1 MPRYN
6 TQLITELAHFVL
18 GIDVNTL
25 NGTVESTSTY
35 APIRPTSE
43 SFHEFYAQYQPLIL
57 DEVMATLQTAVNK
70 FDANNKIKV
79 NLQEKD
85 RVNYYPHDSVTM
97 LHLANDNR
105 IQCDDMGGFH
115 FIVLIVNI
123 NATRTVGILNIFQK
137 EYQLVLKGDF
147 SQSFTQLNFFEIFP
161 IASLVNLDRMYSVC
175 VQKPKTTLLDKVMRA
190 TVSPWPA
197 SNNTSAPP
205 IAGTVLNAE
214 QQQAVDGFTQGDDG
228 VYLLQ
233 GPPGTGKTTTV
244 VSMIQNLAAKKQ
256 HILVCAPSNKAIQ
269 VLAEKTLKAM
279 PNTPMLMI
287 AVESKISSLSLQ
299 EIALDNWEKRYPEK
313 LKALLAEIDVAPLM
327 SRTKS
332 EASSVNEIIDTQT
345 LIKFIHDVEAKSKII
360 VHIIKSCAR
369 YITHINPEVCASMIQ
384 LAENELLTY
393 LKNLNVLKKEF
404 DTFLFPA
411 LPAKQATPVL
421 TPEKRN
427 NIEKFLFAICNQYNS
442 MHSFISYEL
451 LKYIPSNGSA
461 LFERTQI
468 LFCTLSIAGRM
479 SLQRLYGNQS
489 WSFQSIIID
498 EAGQAVE
505 AEALIPFNLAK
516 DAKRALLVGDT
527 RQLPATTIG
536 VSAKDT
542 HFEHSMMWRLL
553 EVNKQPFHS
562 LMVQYRMRENIRHFP
577 SHRYYDGKLIDHESI
592 ANRHTY
598 LPPHMS
604 PVSGIKFWVDTQGQE
619 EHAGLSYINRNE
631 ALSIVALI
639 KEIRKLDSH
648 SHIGIISFYNA
659 QVKLITH
666 LLKNERAQNPR
677 INPDKIAVHS
687 VDGFQGDEKDIIIV
701 SFVRANQ
708 HSNIGFLR
716 DFRRLNVA
724 ITRAKDVLY
733 IFGSVSTFKKAVG
746 TEISELLDYLS
757 QAKMVKSSTEAIQH
771 VNNTIPART
780 QVSPTSLPMVAPIQN
795 VTSAV
800 YRPVKAN
807 TTITANKFEFYSVE
821 ELIAQAKRYFTKM
834 KYEQAIENYSYI
846 LKKNSQHKEVYYLIA
861 ECYHLLGN
869 INQAQIMRDIG
880 NSIEVDT
887 KTHTHLATT
896 HPVTNNNNNTPND
909 FFTPGTKTLKKAR
922 ELSDQGEF
930 QKAEAMYIELL
941 DDSPEDPEILLGL
954 GWALNKQR
962 KHKEA
967 LRYFE
972 LSIAFSKTPLGYQG
986 IIQCYILLNKL
997 SEALDYIYEGLEYFP
1012 WSKTLATF
1020 KTNIEARVAPKK
1032 VEQNH
1037 TAKPVINGFQPKPA
1051 PAVLP
1056 QKNPSTTPGYIAQ
1069 TTQNNTANQAS
1080 SSSSSKAS
1088 EKLSATDLVEFNHAL
1103 TLSKQDKN
1111 VRAASNIFKNLHG
1124 RYPNNIEI
1132 LNELGWCLHILHH
1145 NTDAIG
1151 VFKKTLKICNNLNA
1165 YYCLARCYR
1174 YADHLQHAIKTIDEG
1189 LKFFP
1194 NAHKLLD
1201 YKNEL
1206 NAVEKPA
1213 ALKK

>member
-1 MPRYN
+1 MPPYN
-6 TQLITELAHFVL
+6 TKLITELAHFVL
-18 GIDVNTL
+18 GLDVNTL

-35 APIRPTSE
+35 TPIRPTSE
-43 SFHEFYAQYQPLIL
+43 NFDEFYAQYQPLIL

-70 FDANNKIKV
+70 FDANHKIKV

-85 RVNYYPHDSVTM
+85 RVNYYQHDSVTM

-147 SQSFTQLNFFEIFP
+147 SQSFTQLKFFEIFP
-161 IASLVNLDRMYSVC
+161 LASLVNLDRMYSVC

-190 TVSPWPA
+190 TVSPWPVTNN
-197 SNNTSAPP
+197 SNAP
-205 IAGTVLNAE
+205 AAVGTVLNTE
-214 QQQAVDGFTQGDDG
+214 QQQAVDGFTQGEDG

-269 VLAEKTLKAM
+269 VLAEKTQKAM

-313 LKALLAEIDVAPLM
+313 SKALLAEIDLAPLI
-327 SRTKS
+327 SRKRS
-332 EASSVNEIIDTQT
+332 EAASVNEIIDTQT
-345 LIKFIHDVEAKSKII
+345 LIKFIQDVESKSKTI
-360 VHIIKSCAR
+360 VHILKTCAR
-369 YITHINPEVCASMIQ
+369 YITNMSPAECASMIQ
-384 LAENELLTY
+384 LADNEFKNY
-393 LKNLNVLKKEF
+393 LNNLIALQKELDIF
-404 DTFLFPA
+404 SYPT
-411 LPAKQATPVL
+411 LPGKQAAPIL
-421 TPEKRN
+421 SQEKRN
-427 NIEKFLFAICNQYNS
+427 NIENLILKICNQYNS
-442 MHSFISYEL
+442 VHSFISYQL
-451 LKYIPSNGSA
+451 LKYVPSNSNA

-505 AEALIPFNLAK
+505 AEALIPFNLAT
-516 DAKRALLVGDT
+516 DATKALLVGDT

-577 SHRYYDGKLIDHESI
+577 SNRYYDGKLLDHESI
-592 ANRHTY
+592 ANRHSY
-598 LPPHMS
+598 LPTHMS
-604 PVSGIKFWVDTQGQE
+604 PARGIKFWVDTQGQE
-619 EHAGLSYINRNE
+619 EHAGLSYINRKE

-639 KEIRKLDSH
+639 KEIRKWDSH

-659 QVKLITH
+659 QVKLITN

-677 INPDKIAVHS
+677 INPENIAVHS

-724 ITRAKDVLY
+724 ITRAKDILY
-733 IFGSVSTFKKAVG
+733 ICGSVSTFRKAEG
-746 TEISELLDYLS
+746 TEISELLDYLT
-757 QAKMVKSSTEAIQH
+757 QAKMVKTSNEAILH
-771 VNNTIPART
+771 VNNTIPAKT
-780 QVSPTSLPMVAPIQN
+780 QASPTSLPVVAPIQN

-800 YRPVKAN
+800 YRPIKAN
-807 TTITANKFEFYSVE
+807 TTITANKFEFYSVD

-846 LKKNSQHKEVYYLIA
+846 LKNNSQHKEVYYLIA
-861 ECYHLLGN
+861 ECYDLLGN
-869 INQAQIMRDIG
+869 KNQALNMVDIG
-880 NSIEVDT
+880 NSIE
-887 KTHTHLATT
+887 ATT
-896 HPVTNNNNNTPND
+896 HQVTNNNNNNTAND
-909 FFTPGTKTLKKAR
+909 VFTPSIKPTLKNAR

-930 QKAEAMYIELL
+930 QKAEAMYIDLL
-941 DDSPEDPEILLGL
+941 DNSPEDPEILLGL

-962 KHKEA
+962 KHKQA

-986 IIQCYILLNKL
+986 IIQCLIFLNQL
-997 SEALDYIYEGLEYFP
+997 NPALDYIYEGLEYFP
-1012 WSKTLATF
+1012 WNQTLATF
-1020 KTNIEARVAPKK
+1020 KTNIEASIGPKK
-1032 VEQNH
+1032 VKQNH
-1037 TAKPVINGFQPKPA
+1037 TTKPVISGFQPKPTSTM
-1051 PAVLP
+1051 LP
-1056 QKNPSTTPGYIAQ
+1056 QKNPSTTPGYSAQ
-1069 TTQNNTANQAS
+1069 TIQNHATNQ
-1080 SSSSSKAS
+1080 AS
-1088 EKLSATDLVEFNHAL
+1088 EKLSPTDLVEFNHAL
-1103 TLSKQDKN
+1103 SLSKQDKN
-1111 VRAASNIFKNLHG
+1111 VRAASTILKKLHE
-1124 RYPNNIEI
+1124 RYPNNVEI
-1132 LNELGWCLHILHH
+1132 INELGWCLNILHH
-1145 NTDAIG
+1145 NSDAVG
-1151 VFKKTLKICNNLNA
+1151 VYKKALKICNNLNT
-1165 YYCLARCYR
+1165 YYGLARCYR
-1174 YADHLQHAIKTIDEG
+1174 YIHIELAIKTIDAG
-1189 LKFFP
+1189 LKYFP
-1194 NAHKLLD
+1194 NASKLLA

-1206 NAVEKPA
+1206 NHLAKPA
-1213 ALKK
+1213 QLKK